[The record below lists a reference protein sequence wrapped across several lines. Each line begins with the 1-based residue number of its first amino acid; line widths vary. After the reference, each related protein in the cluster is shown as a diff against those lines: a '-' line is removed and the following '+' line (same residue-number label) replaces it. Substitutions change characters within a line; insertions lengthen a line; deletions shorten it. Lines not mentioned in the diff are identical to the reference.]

1 MSNSSNQ
8 HNKNLKNDLDNHIV
22 APSFQ
27 KLEQERKSFS
37 EIEKSILKNSLSNLT
52 GGFNTTNILS
62 NIVKKQSNMVLNS
75 ITQPYNNL
83 QNSLSKSLIPSINTF
98 SNTLQGI
105 ANSQL
110 KLIDTKLI
118 QTMTNPLMNAVNQI
132 AESQKAMM
140 NTILS
145 SITINNSFFASLSK
159 SLEEAKA
166 NPKSVY
172 NWFEYYDRLSEFFW
186 IIPYKMKPEEL
197 HEILVNVTTEKEFD
211 RYISK
216 YFNKEKVDLLIN
228 DIKGLITRSQDKK
241 LFEQIVLAYNN
252 KSYSLA
258 NMGLMSIIDN
268 LLSYYLINKGCTS
281 RIKLFEPI
289 IKDIDRKCGM
299 SDDFPFIVMMINSNI
314 NLLYEDIEFNDKIK
328 IKTNKKARRNPVSH
342 GKSYSNKKIDTIMLF
357 NTVYYLLVAKEELKE
372 YKDSLCYDKKKKQF
386 YFPDKIK
393 KKEIKKKIKENI
405 AKYKELNK

>member
-1 MSNSSNQ
+1 
-8 HNKNLKNDLDNHIV
+8 
-22 APSFQ
+22 
-27 KLEQERKSFS
+27 
-37 EIEKSILKNSLSNLT
+37 
-52 GGFNTTNILS
+52 
-62 NIVKKQSNMVLNS
+62 
-75 ITQPYNNL
+75 
-83 QNSLSKSLIPSINTF
+83 
-98 SNTLQGI
+98 
-105 ANSQL
+105 
-110 KLIDTKLI
+110 
-118 QTMTNPLMNAVNQI
+118 MTNPLMNAVNQI

-258 NMGLMSIIDN
+258 SMGLMSIIDN

-328 IKTNKKARRNPVSH
+328 IKTNKKTRRNPVSH

-357 NTVYYLLVAKEELKE
+357 NTVYYLLVTKEELKE
-372 YKDSLCYDKKKKQF
+372 YKDSLCYDKNKKQF

-405 AKYKELNK
+405 AKCKELNK